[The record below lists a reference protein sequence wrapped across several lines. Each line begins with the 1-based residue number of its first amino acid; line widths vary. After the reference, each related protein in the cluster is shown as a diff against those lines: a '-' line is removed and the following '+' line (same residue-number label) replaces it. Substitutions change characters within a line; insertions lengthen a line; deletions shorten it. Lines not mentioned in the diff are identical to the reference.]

1 MRKTTT
7 QSFVLL
13 IVLNLLS
20 CNSKGNDSLPLQNN
34 PFKITKTIKS
44 SFERHGDSYKY
55 NFIGEAQNNSTNI
68 YDDVYTT
75 LEVQLEL
82 ENGSIITERD
92 YDSGFM
98 TGFGDTE
105 KVWKP
110 NEVRKIDDHGGLDS
124 DFIPAHYKE
133 YRIKKVVA
141 IFDFDTEN
149 LLNHTKTTFT
159 DTVDITKQWI
169 SLK

>member
-7 QSFVLL
+7 QLLILL
-13 IVLNLLS
+13 IVLNLIS
-20 CNSKGNDSLPLQNN
+20 CNSKGNDLQTTQNSS
-34 PFKITKTIKS
+34 FKITKITKS

-82 ENGSIITERD
+82 ENGSIITEKD

-105 KVWKP
+105 KVWKSS
-110 NEVRKIDDHGGLDS
+110 EVRKIDDHGGLDS

-133 YRIKKVVA
+133 YKVKKVVA
-141 IFDFDTEN
+141 IFDFSTEDII
-149 LLNHTKTTFT
+149 NHTKDTFT
-159 DTVDITKQWI
+159 DTIDITKQWEA
-169 SLK
+169 L

>member
-7 QSFVLL
+7 LIFVLL

-20 CNSKGNDSLPLQNN
+20 CNSKENN
-34 PFKITKTIKS
+34 SQPNQTNLFKITKITKS
-44 SFERHGDSYKY
+44 GFERFGDSYKY
-55 NFIGEAQNNSTNI
+55 NFIGEARNNSINI
-68 YDDVYTT
+68 YDEVYTT
-75 LEVQLEL
+75 LKVQLEL

-92 YDSGFM
+92 YDSGLM
-98 TGFGDTE
+98 TGFGDIE

-133 YRIKKVVA
+133 YKIKKVVA
-141 IFDFDTEN
+141 IFDFDTED
-149 LLNHTKTTFT
+149 LTNHTKNTSF
-159 DTVDITKQWI
+159 DTLDITKQWNA
-169 SLK
+169 LK

>member
-1 MRKTTT
+1 MKTTFT
-7 QSFVLL
+7 TVFTVLL
-13 IVLNLLS
+13 TTILLS
-20 CNSKGNDSLPLQNN
+20 CYSTGNNSQPEQNKV
-34 PFKITKTIKS
+34 FTITKITKS
-44 SFERHGDSYKY
+44 GFEKHGNSYKY

-92 YDSGFM
+92 YQSGLM
-98 TGFGDTE
+98 TGFGDIE

-110 NEVRKIDDHGGLDS
+110 NETRKIDDHGGLDS

-133 YRIKKVVA
+133 YKVKKVVA
-141 IFDFDTEN
+141 IFDFSTEDII
-149 LLNHTKTTFT
+149 NHTKNTFT
-159 DTVDITKQWI
+159 DTIDITKQWNT
-169 SLK
+169 L